1 MLLLYRNSE
10 IYVCKCSICLNK
22 HFVDLFFVKLY
33 TSESY
38 LNKSVICS
46 YKGTHGCSFFT
57 ACLMIMSTCR
67 IFMLSCQIL
76 LSELWQHSKYIYVT
90 VIFPTVNNQIRLFF
104 LKIIFTLF
112 TCKNNQLF
120 KDSLSKFKNTFYNC
134 IVDRKNIPIH
144 CQCLRNS
151 SMFSLCFTILWP
163 FLIIHKLCVIITIQV
178 LLCIF
183 IKRTPFMSH
192 YFISDSWFYIIKCR
206 HFKNIEETMN

>member
-1 MLLLYRNSE
+1 MINKDINQEIIHYIFYMVFNIFFQNMLLLYRNSE

-38 LNKSVICS
+38 LNKSVICI

-90 VIFPTVNNQIRLFF
+90 VIFPTVNNQIRLLLFF
-104 LKIIFTLF
+104 FF
-112 TCKNNQLF
+112 YNF
-120 KDSLSKFKNTFYNC
+120 HTFY
-134 IVDRKNIPIH
+134 
-144 CQCLRNS
+144 L
-151 SMFSLCFTILWP
+151 
-163 FLIIHKLCVIITIQV
+163 
-178 LLCIF
+178 
-183 IKRTPFMSH
+183 
-192 YFISDSWFYIIKCR
+192 
-206 HFKNIEETMN
+206 

>member
-38 LNKSVICS
+38 LNKSVICI

-90 VIFPTVNNQIRLFF
+90 VIFPTVNNQIRLLFF
-104 LKIIFTLF
+104 FFTIFTLF

-120 KDSLSKFKNTFYNC
+120 KDSLSKFKNMFYDC

-163 FLIIHKLCVIITIQV
+163 FLIIHKLCVIITIHIHQTYTIYEP
-178 LLCIF
+178 L
-183 IKRTPFMSH
+183 
-192 YFISDSWFYIIKCR
+192 FYIRQLIL
-206 HFKNIEETMN
+206 HN

>member
-1 MLLLYRNSE
+1 MQYFHRLSDDY
-10 IYVCKCSICLNK
+10 
-22 HFVDLFFVKLY
+22 VDLSDLY
-33 TSESY
+33 VILSDLIVRTMTAFKIY
-38 LNKSVICS
+38 LC
-46 YKGTHGCSFFT
+46 H
-57 ACLMIMSTCR
+57 
-67 IFMLSCQIL
+67 
-76 LSELWQHSKYIYVT
+76 

-104 LKIIFTLF
+104 FLIIFTLF

-192 YFISDSWFYIIKCR
+192 YFISVSWYYIIKCR